1 MGNLRRYKN
10 LFSRE
15 KEMKKLLMSVAALA
29 MAATTAMAQERYVMI
44 THTQGTDPFWPV
56 VEKGGR
62 DAAAAIGA
70 TLEYNFDVSGD
81 MAAMAAL
88 IEAAAASN
96 PDGIIVSLPDADALG
111 PAIKSAVADGIP
123 VVTMNSGLESSAALG
138 ALMHVGQPERLAGE
152 SAGARAKAEGVTKG
166 LCLNQEAFN
175 TALVDRCSG
184 YFDAMGT
191 DLNMIDVSNDPAQ
204 IETRTA
210 AALEADESIDGVLA
224 VGPHVCEAANKAI
237 KAVGAEVHLACFDLS
252 PGVMDMIEAG
262 DAAFTIDQQQRLQGY
277 MPVVVLHLYN
287 NHAGLLPGNNIAS
300 GPGFVDASNAAA
312 VKELAGVDR

>member
-1 MGNLRRYKN
+1 
-10 LFSRE
+10 
-15 KEMKKLLMSVAALA
+15 MKKTVFAALA
-29 MAATTAMAQERYVMI
+29 AATAIAAAAPAFADGHGERYVMI

-62 DAAAAIGA
+62 DAAAAVGA

-88 IEAAAASN
+88 IEAAAASE

-111 PAIKSAVADGIP
+111 PAIMAAVADGIP
-123 VVTMNSGLESSAALG
+123 VVTMNSGLESSAELG
-138 ALMHVGQPERLAGE
+138 ALMHVGQPERDAGFA
-152 SAGARAKAEGVTKG
+152 AGTRAMAEGVTKG

-175 TALVDRCSG
+175 TALVDRCTG
-184 YFDAMGT
+184 YFDAMGA
-191 DLNMIDVSNDPAQ
+191 DLNQIDVSNDPAQ

-224 VGPHVCEAANKAI
+224 VGPHVCEAATKAI
-237 KAVGAEVHLACFDLS
+237 EAVGADVHLACFDLS
-252 PGVMDMIEAG
+252 PGVMDMIDDG
-262 DAAFTIDQQQRLQGY
+262 RAAFTIDQQQRLQGY
-277 MPVVVLHLYN
+277 MPVIVLHLYN

-300 GPGFVDASNAAA
+300 GPGFVDKSNAAA
-312 VKELAGVDR
+312 VKALAGIDR

>member
-1 MGNLRRYKN
+1 
-10 LFSRE
+10 
-15 KEMKKLLMSVAALA
+15 MKKTVFAALC
-29 MAATTAMAQERYVMI
+29 AATALAAPAYADGHGERYVMI
-44 THTQGTDPFWPV
+44 THTQGTDPVWPV

-62 DAAAAIGA
+62 DAAAAVGA

-88 IEAAAASN
+88 IEAAAASE

-123 VVTMNSGLESSAALG
+123 VVTMNSGLESSAELG
-138 ALMHVGQPERLAGE
+138 ALMHVGQPERDAGFA
-152 SAGARAKAEGVTKG
+152 AGTRAMAEGVTKG

-175 TALVDRCSG
+175 TALVDRCTG
-184 YFDAMGT
+184 YFDAMGA
-191 DLNMIDVSNDPAQ
+191 DLNQIDVSNDPAQ

-224 VGPHVCEAANKAI
+224 VGPHVCEAATKAI
-237 KAVGAEVHLACFDLS
+237 EAVGADVHLACFDLS
-252 PGVMDMIEAG
+252 PGVMDMIEDG
-262 DAAFTIDQQQRLQGY
+262 RAAFTIDQQQRLQGY
-277 MPVVVLHLYN
+277 MPVIVLHLYN

-300 GPGFVDASNAAA
+300 GPGFVDKSNAAA
-312 VKELAGVDR
+312 VKELAGIDR

>member
-1 MGNLRRYKN
+1 
-10 LFSRE
+10 
-15 KEMKKLLMSVAALA
+15 MKRILLAAAAVATVASGA
-29 MAATTAMAQERYVMI
+29 FAQERYVMI

-62 DAAAAIGA
+62 DAAEAVGA
-70 TLEYNFDVSGD
+70 TIEYNFDVSGD

-111 PAIKSAVADGIP
+111 PAIRAAVADGIP
-123 VVTMNSGLESSAALG
+123 VVTMNSGLESSAELG

-152 SAGARAKAEGVTKG
+152 AAGNRAKAEGVTNG

-175 TALVDRCSG
+175 TALVDRCEG
-184 YFDAMGT
+184 YFAGLGG

-210 AALEADESIDGVLA
+210 AALQADASIDGVLA
-224 VGPHVCEAANKAI
+224 VGPHVCEAAIKAI
-237 KAVGAEVHLACFDLS
+237 EAVGADVHLACFDLS
-252 PGVMDMIEAG
+252 PGVMDMIENG
-262 DAAFTIDQQQRLQGY
+262 QAAFTIDQQQRLQGY
-277 MPVVVLHLYN
+277 MPVIVLHLYN

-312 VKELAGVDR
+312 VKELAGIDR